1 MKIKD
6 KRGLTD
12 ALWLE
17 WQTSEKEARKNCF
30 IYQYIKE
37 KMDTRADDITQEEK
51 TVTLLGC
58 LDGSTAK
65 ESLDKYG
72 KYALMKAARDA
83 SDIDIL
89 TREQY
94 GKIYWNL
101 CDNYWTSK
109 KTEEIDKKRGKRKS
123 MDPPDKKEAKKTE
136 ERLLVR
142 QIGNYFRNEGY
153 INPKEELP
161 DGKTETFTKGSMKK
175 DKSRAY
181 IDPVEMLNAYLV
193 YKNED
198 LEEQRTDSMPAN
210 GLDAGSVKKY
220 SDLLDSLNSPTKVD
234 QGKAFMPLYFDTAS
248 GAGLYIIGRDH
259 LKEKE
264 QPNEKKAC
272 YACNVYFDYFMPDD
286 YDFLMIVEPH
296 TSIQDAVK
304 DFGNAVGKG
313 ANNYREENG
322 AIMVD
327 GISDEFSRLFPE
339 PLETKEPTKPTK
351 GEKKIMD
358 DFVAT
363 EDEAIKEE
371 RKRKNGK
378 NRSRS

>member
-17 WQTSEKEARKNCF
+17 WQTSEKEARKNSF

-37 KMDTRADDITQEEK
+37 KMDARAYDITIEEK

-83 SDIDIL
+83 SDNDIL

-94 GKIYWNL
+94 GEIYWNL

-109 KTEEIDKKRGKRKS
+109 KREEIDKKRGKRKS
-123 MDPPDKKEAKKTE
+123 MDPPDEEEAKKTE
-136 ERLLVR
+136 EGLLVR

-161 DGKTETFTKGSMKK
+161 DGKTETFTKGSVKK

-181 IDPVEMLNAYLV
+181 IDPVEMLNAYSE

-198 LEEQRTDSMPAN
+198 LEVQRTDSMPAN

-220 SDLLDSLNSPTKVD
+220 SDLLDSLTNAK
-234 QGKAFMPLYFDTAS
+234 QGNAFMPLYFDTAS
-248 GAGLYIIGRDH
+248 GVGLYIIGCDR
-259 LKEKE
+259 LKEEE

-296 TSIQDAVK
+296 KTIQDAVK

-339 PLETKEPTKPTK
+339 PLETKEPTKR
-351 GEKKIMD
+351 EKKIMD
-358 DFVAT
+358 EFVAT

-371 RKRKNGK
+371 RKRKK
-378 NRSRS
+378 